1 MKHFSSLF
9 IILILLCS
17 WSVIVNAQD
26 ETVTVEVTGLP
37 EGVQNAAFEVTIT
50 FSEAVSGFEMSDIAF
65 SDDSAAASVTDL
77 TLDENDDTVYTAE
90 ITPADGADGDVTF
103 QVPEDVVKPQ
113 TLMKT
118 LKTTMQRPAVRRLK

>member
-1 MKHFSSLF
+1 MKNFSSLF

-50 FSEAVSGFEMSDIAF
+50 FSEAVSGFEMQPTSR
-65 SDDSAAASVTDL
+65 SVMIVL
-77 TLDENDDTVYTAE
+77 L
-90 ITPADGADGDVTF
+90 PAL
-103 QVPEDVVKPQ
+103 PI
-113 TLMKT
+113 
-118 LKTTMQRPAVRRLK
+118 